1 MKSCVAIG
9 LEECER
15 DLARLHFDMSEGA
28 ESRTRALG
36 VDLVEL
42 ATRRAT
48 DAEARAAALEVVL
61 RSEEAAGRACALAA
75 KAAEERARIERRRA
89 DKLAAQVAAGASA
102 RADLEGRVAELR
114 AVVANLN
121 GEIAQLHARLRRCPP
136 PSKAPSPAAPSGF
149 RRCAA
154 GGAAEPGEACTS
166 CHEAPAA
173 GAPCWMFQC
182 ERHLLCDACHGSQRR
197 LAAHYDAALGQHRQA
212 ALALAVAAASSHGL
226 PVRPPPP
233 FPPPPTASS
242 SRRAR
247 ARTPEPPVAIGGR
260 GRSARRQGFRARLAR
275 AEA

>member
-75 KAAEERARIERRRA
+75 KAAEERARNERRRA

-149 RRCAA
+149 RRCAR
-154 GGAAEPGEACTS
+154 GR
-166 CHEAPAA
+166 
-173 GAPCWMFQC
+173 APCWMFQC

-212 ALALAVAAASSHGL
+212 ALALAVAAASSHGP

-233 FPPPPTASS
+233 FPPPPTGLLFAASPCPH
-242 SRRAR
+242 A
-247 ARTPEPPVAIGGR
+247 
-260 GRSARRQGFRARLAR
+260 
-275 AEA
+275 